1 MTLQNIP
8 SVSDLIKDASSVT
21 ELDIETIGIL
31 LEDAKAL
38 SAAATKVSRALQGE
52 VEERFKKDIQQ
63 AYAAKGEDTGTI
75 KLPVGAWTVEVN
87 RPKKVEWD
95 QKALQAIYQSIKDAG
110 GDPQDF
116 MEVNLVVTEKAYGA
130 WTENTQAKFA
140 DARTVVPGNVS
151 IKIKATA

>member
-8 SVSDLIKDASSVT
+8 SVMDLMKDASSVT

-63 AYAAKGEDTGTI
+63 AYADKGEDTGTI
-75 KLPVGAWTVEVN
+75 KLPVGAWTC
-87 RPKKVEWD
+87 
-95 QKALQAIYQSIKDAG
+95 QKCQTSG
-110 GDPQDF
+110 SS
-116 MEVNLVVTEKAYGA
+116 TESP
-130 WTENTQAKFA
+130 E
-140 DARTVVPGNVS
+140 
-151 IKIKATA
+151 

>member
-8 SVSDLIKDASSVT
+8 SVSDLMKDASSVT

-52 VEERFKKDIQQ
+52 VEERFKKDIQF
-63 AYAAKGEDTGTI
+63 AYAAKGDDTGTI
-75 KLPVGAWTVEVN
+75 KIPVGAWTVEVN

-95 QKALQAIYQSIKDAG
+95 QKELQTVYQSIKDSG
-110 GDPQDF
+110 GDPNDF

-130 WTENTQAKFA
+130 WTESTQRKFA
-140 DARTVVPGNVS
+140 SARTVTPGNVS
-151 IKIKATA
+151 IKIKAAS

>member
-8 SVSDLIKDASSVT
+8 SVSDLIKDASSVV

-52 VEERFKKDIQQ
+52 VEERFKNDIRD
-63 AYAAKGEDTGTI
+63 AYAAKKADTGTI
-75 KLPVGAWTVEVN
+75 TLPVGAWTVEVN

-95 QKALQAIYQSIKDAG
+95 QKELQTIYTSIKDAG
-110 GDPQDF
+110 GDPHDF

-130 WTENTQAKFA
+130 WTETMQKKFA
-140 DARTVVPGNVS
+140 AARTVVPGNVS

>member
-8 SVSDLIKDASSVT
+8 SVMDLIKDASSVT

-95 QKALQAIYQSIKDAG
+95 QKELQAVYQSIKDSG

-140 DARTVVPGNVS
+140 DARTVAPGNVS

>member
-8 SVSDLIKDASSVT
+8 SVMDLIGDASRIP
-21 ELDIETIGIL
+21 EFDIETIGIL

-38 SAAATKVSRALQGE
+38 SASATKVSRALQGE

-63 AYAAKGEDTGTI
+63 AYADKGEDTGTI

-95 QKALQAIYQSIKDAG
+95 QKALQTVYQSIKDSG

-116 MEVNLVVTEKAYGA
+116 MEVNLVVTEKAYGS